1 MPVTS
6 LPSPCGVGTLGQ
18 EARDFASF
26 LAAAGQ
32 RVWQLLPIGPTSY
45 GDSPYQSFSAFAGNP
60 YWIDLPSLE
69 QEGLLKPEEYR
80 SLDWGDDPQAV
91 DYGALYEKRYP
102 VLRLAVSRLLAQPPE
117 DYAAFCG
124 ENRFWLP
131 DYALFM
137 ALKEAHGGASWQD
150 WPEPLRR
157 REAAAL
163 TAFRAA
169 HGDALDFWQGVQYL
183 FFHQWKSLKA
193 FVNSLGISLLGD
205 VPIYV
210 AEDSAD
216 VWSQPEQFQLD
227 EALLPIE
234 VAGCPPDAFSADGQ
248 LWGNPLF
255 DWEAM
260 ARDGFS
266 WWQRRI
272 AHQKGIYDLL
282 RIDHFRGLSAYY
294 SIPRGVSA
302 REGRWRQGPGMALM
316 EALAKGPGTQG
327 LIAEDL
333 GYLDE
338 PVRALLR
345 DSGLPGMKVLQF
357 AFDSR
362 EESDY
367 LPHNYEHHCVVYTGT
382 HDNDTAAGWFLSAP
396 PDDVA
401 KAKEYLRLSE
411 EEGLHWG
418 LMRGA
423 WSSVGDLAIV
433 QMQDVLG
440 LGSEARMNT
449 PSTPSQNWRWRMLPD
464 AATPELAARLRRQ
477 AELYGRI

>member
-6 LPSPCGVGTLGQ
+6 LPSPYGVGTLGQ

-69 QEGLLKPEEYR
+69 QEGLLMPEEYR
-80 SLDWGDDPQAV
+80 SLDWGGDPQAV

-117 DYAAFCG
+117 DYTAFCE

-137 ALKEAHGGASWQD
+137 ALKEVHGGASWQD

-157 REAAAL
+157 REEAAL
-163 TAFRAA
+163 AAFRAA
-169 HGDALDFWQGVQYL
+169 HSDALDFWQGVQYL

-266 WWQRRI
+266 WWQTRI

-302 REGRWRQGPGMALM
+302 REGRWRQGPGMALIRAL
-316 EALAKGPGTQG
+316 EAGPGTQG

-449 PSTPSQNWRWRMLPD
+449 PSTPSQNWRWRMLPG